1 MRFDGRLYYD
11 FSPPVWRFYR
21 FLTAAAGE
29 GAELQL
35 DWQPF
40 LKGGDPAGAAGLALA
55 EGVRSRAPGRYAA
68 FVQALLAI
76 RHLDG
81 ADLADPRTAILAA
94 ESAGLRDPIVPDESA
109 VARST
114 ETAAELGVTAAPTVF
129 RHGPVLHI
137 GVNPA
142 SYGGGALERLRVI
155 DAVLSD
161 DGIWTLAK
169 P

>member
-11 FSPPVWRFYR
+11 LSPPVWRFYR
-21 FLTAAAGE
+21 LLMAAAGE

-40 LKGGDPAGAAGLALA
+40 LKDSDPESAVGLALA
-55 EGVRSRAPGRYAA
+55 EGVRSRAPERYAA

-81 ADLADPRTAILAA
+81 ADLADPRTAARAA
-94 ESAGLRDPIVPDESA
+94 ESAGLRGPIVPDESA

-114 ETAAELGVTAAPTVF
+114 EMAAELGVTAAPTVF

-142 SYGGGALERLRVI
+142 SYEGGALERLRVI